1 MTDKE
6 LIAIEC
12 LITNINSHWMSDKE
26 LIAIECLIKN

>member
-1 MTDKE
+1 MFDKE

-26 LIAIECLIKN
+26 LIAIECLKKN